1 MAEPFVGEVR
11 LASFGF
17 APPGWAL
24 CQGQIMPISSNQAL
38 YSLLGVRYGGDGR
51 TTFGLPNLQ
60 TRVPLQTGA
69 GYPLGAAGGESQHQ
83 LTISEMP
90 LHTHQAMAAK
100 QSGDN
105 SIPTQRMWGVLANN
119 IGYATGPQTTVT
131 MSSKAMS
138 TWGGGVPH
146 ENQSPY
152 LVLNFMIALMGIYPT
167 RD

>member
-1 MAEPFVGEVR
+1 
-11 LASFGF
+11 
-17 APPGWAL
+17 
-24 CQGQIMPISSNQAL
+24 
-38 YSLLGVRYGGDGR
+38 
-51 TTFGLPNLQ
+51 
-60 TRVPLQTGA
+60 
-69 GYPLGAAGGESQHQ
+69 
-83 LTISEMP
+83 
-90 LHTHQAMAAK
+90 MAAK